1 MRLAI
6 LSDIHSNLTALDT
19 LMPDI
24 ARADRVVCLGDVTG
38 YYGQPNEAVDRMRQL
53 DALCV
58 LGNHDH
64 FALVGCPSGAP
75 EAVQWGITFAQ
86 SHLTPENKAW
96 LSALPLTW
104 EGEIGGMRAL
114 FVHGAPWDPLGAYLY
129 ADNPRL
135 SELDA
140 YDLDLIAFG
149 QTHRALLRDDARPIL
164 LNPGAVGQSRDGA
177 AQACMALIDTETRAV
192 ELIRRPYDPTPVIE
206 RARSH
211 GAGGWIL
218 KHLV

>member
-6 LSDIHSNLTALDT
+6 LSDIHSNLTALDV
-19 LMPDI
+19 LAPDI

-38 YYGQPNEAVDRMRQL
+38 YYCQPNAAIDRMREL

-75 EAVQWGITFAQ
+75 EAVQWGVAFAQ
-86 SHLTPENKAW
+86 SHLSPENKAW
-96 LSALPLTW
+96 LSRLPLTW
-104 EGEIGGMRAL
+104 EGKIGGIHAL
-114 FVHGAPWDPLGAYLY
+114 LVHGAPWDPLGAYLY

-135 SELDA
+135 SELDG
-140 YDLDLIAFG
+140 YDADLIAFG
-149 QTHRALLRDDARPIL
+149 QTHRALLRDGTRPIL
-164 LNPGAVGQSRDGA
+164 LNPGAVGQSRDA
-177 AQACMALIDTETRAV
+177 IAQACMALVDTDTRAV
-192 ELIRRPYDPTPVIE
+192 ELIRRPYDPAPVIE
-206 RARSH
+206 LARSH
-211 GAGGWIL
+211 GAGDWIL

>member
-96 LSALPLTW
+96 LSTLPLTW
-104 EGEIGGMRAL
+104 ERRDQRDARA
-114 FVHGAPWDPLGAYLY
+114 VRPRRAVGSARAYLY
-129 ADNPRL
+129 AD
-135 SELDA
+135 
-140 YDLDLIAFG
+140 
-149 QTHRALLRDDARPIL
+149 
-164 LNPGAVGQSRDGA
+164 
-177 AQACMALIDTETRAV
+177 TRA
-192 ELIRRPYDPTPVIE
+192 
-206 RARSH
+206 
-211 GAGGWIL
+211 
-218 KHLV
+218 